1 MENPQSFLIGDFM
14 QKIRVLC
21 FRYRLCL
28 LVLLFYFLVFKMIQT
43 EIPGCDIDKRFC
55 FFRHVEI
62 PSALIKPDKCILCN
76 VPGNSIFFRI
86 FPDKT
91 VYGFEIE
98 LEKSFK
104 SLAIGQHPVKNV
116 RLKIETDKT
125 NKRFCKYTSLIV
137 FLRFVRFF
145 FVFQSGFWIF
155 YSPVF

>member
-1 MENPQSFLIGDFM
+1 MRGESVDGLMENPQSFLIGDFM

-91 VYGFEIE
+91 VFIQVGIRKHVDILRLGCRNSLCTVKLFIV
-98 LEKSFK
+98 SF
-104 SLAIGQHPVKNV
+104 V
-116 RLKIETDKT
+116 
-125 NKRFCKYTSLIV
+125 
-137 FLRFVRFF
+137 
-145 FVFQSGFWIF
+145 
-155 YSPVF
+155 

>member
-1 MENPQSFLIGDFM
+1 
-14 QKIRVLC
+14 
-21 FRYRLCL
+21 
-28 LVLLFYFLVFKMIQT
+28 MIQT

-125 NKRFCKYTSLIV
+125 NKRFCKYTFLIV
-137 FLRFVRFF
+137 FLRFTSLYF
-145 FVFQSGFWIF
+145 
-155 YSPVF
+155 PM

>member
-1 MENPQSFLIGDFM
+1 MISCRKSGSSAFDTDC
-14 QKIRVLC
+14 VC
-21 FRYRLCL
+21 WYCCC
-28 LVLLFYFLVFKMIQT
+28 YFLVFKMIQT

-76 VPGNSIFFRI
+76 VPGNSIFFRL

-116 RLKIETDKT
+116 RLKIETDKI
-125 NKRFCKYTSLIV
+125 NKRFCKYTFLIV
-137 FLRFVRFF
+137 FLRFTSLYF
-145 FVFQSGFWIF
+145 
-155 YSPVF
+155 PM